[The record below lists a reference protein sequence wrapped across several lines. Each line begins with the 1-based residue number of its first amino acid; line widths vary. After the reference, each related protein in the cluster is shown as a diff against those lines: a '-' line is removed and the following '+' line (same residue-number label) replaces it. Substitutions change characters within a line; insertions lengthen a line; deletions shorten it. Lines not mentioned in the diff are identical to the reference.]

1 MSNGARTRLIASDR
15 LLMYG
20 NVSVAFGLCSSLSG
34 LGLPRQECLYTKL
47 KLSQSPVYLSTHVEC
62 GSGYITISQCTPML
76 LQPVFQRSTRLPN
89 VHLRAFCAGDRV
101 DYSLSFVHWH
111 SVLGVNQQLAKG
123 YQRTKHHLDV

>member
-47 KLSQSPVYLSTHVEC
+47 KLSQPPVYLSTHK
-62 GSGYITISQCTPML
+62 L
-76 LQPVFQRSTRLPN
+76 L
-89 VHLRAFCAGDRV
+89 
-101 DYSLSFVHWH
+101 SLHAYLLNNIDLHAS
-111 SVLGVNQQLAKG
+111 L
-123 YQRTKHHLDV
+123 